1 MKFLKKALA
10 AAVATGGIA
19 ALSLATAAPASAA
32 ASNCPSG
39 FSCHWSDANYV
50 TQGSGGWYVAFTS
63 YASDFQL
70 YYYGSYSGEVNIP
83 GKIGA
88 NDSAS
93 SIYNNGNSCTSGY
106 YRDARYGTLAIRTT
120 KKTGWANLA
129 VSGGYND
136 DLSSGQFI
144 C

>member
-1 MKFLKKALA
+1 MNLLKRTLA
-10 AAVATGGIA
+10 AVVVAGGIA
-19 ALSLATAAPASAA
+19 ALSLVSAAPASAA
-32 ASNCPSG
+32 ASDCPSG
-39 FSCHWSDANYV
+39 YSCHWADANYV
-50 TQGSGGWYVAFTS
+50 TQGNGGWRVAFES
-63 YASDFQL
+63 FASNFQVF
-70 YYYGSYSGEVNIP
+70 YYGSYSGQAGV
-83 GKIGA
+83 GA

-106 YRDARYGTLAIRTT
+106 YRDAGYGTLALRTT
-120 KKTGWANLA
+120 KKTGWSNLS